1 VRESSLVAIVVA
13 ALAMTPAPAAAEP
26 APYVDLTQ
34 HFVRFA
40 DMPGDYA
47 TRVAAF
53 RMEMNA
59 LLPGFYAPRNG
70 LKDESYDRRVAR
82 ALSTFPQLREKY
94 LQVQRD
100 FPAAYQT
107 GIEHFRKVFR
117 RWSPSVPV
125 YFVHSLGEMDGGMRT
140 FGDQRYLIFGAD
152 VIAQIH
158 DARTLTPFLSH
169 ELFHVENSR
178 YFDECGEVWCSLWA
192 EGLATYAAK
201 VMNPGA
207 DDEQLLLTAP
217 APIRAATD
225 ARWREAV
232 CFTRSKLDSSAEA
245 DFTALFVGS
254 DETGAFPQR
263 FGYYVA
269 LRAIEALGGQF
280 NLPKLAS
287 MKSAAAKQTLTQS
300 LDGLIKD
307 AGGCP
312 QSDAAR

>member
-1 VRESSLVAIVVA
+1 MDPAHYDLHVAKM
-13 ALAMTPAPAAAEP
+13 L
-26 APYVDLTQ
+26 
-34 HFVRFA
+34 
-40 DMPGDYA
+40 
-47 TRVAAF
+47 
-53 RMEMNA
+53 
-59 LLPGFYAPRNG
+59 
-70 LKDESYDRRVAR
+70 
-82 ALSTFPQLREKY
+82 
-94 LQVQRD
+94 RD
-100 FPAAYQT
+100 FPELRPGYIQT
-107 GIEHFRKVFR
+107 QLAFPATFQAGLEHFRKAFPDSRPDVQI
-117 RWSPSVPV
+117 
-125 YFVHSLGEMDGGMRT
+125 YLLHSLGEMDGGTRSFDGKT
-140 FGDQRYLIFGAD
+140 YLIFGAD
-152 VIAQIH
+152 VMSQVH
-158 DARTLTPFLSH
+158 DARSLTPFFDH

-207 DDEQLLLTAP
+207 DDAQLLLTAP